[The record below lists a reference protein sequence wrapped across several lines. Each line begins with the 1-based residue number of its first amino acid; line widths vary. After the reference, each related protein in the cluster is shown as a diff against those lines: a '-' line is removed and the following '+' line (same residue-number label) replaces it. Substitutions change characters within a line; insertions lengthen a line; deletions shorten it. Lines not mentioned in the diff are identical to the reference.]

1 MLARGHPLLT
11 ISRNRLE
18 SGQQCGMN
26 PICPTCGRRADD
38 PTPPGEQ
45 AACDY
50 GHRWV
55 VQPGMSLTEATKRLT
70 ALGFIVLPGEVRLK
84 GESYET
90 YLLGR
95 LSDASPVALITA
107 TRGSVPL
114 SEATFLATVKRA
126 VDDRHN
132 ATRQEPDA
140 FFTMKLKLSDM

>member
-1 MLARGHPLLT
+1 M
-11 ISRNRLE
+11 
-18 SGQQCGMN
+18 SG
-26 PICPTCGRRADD
+26 A
-38 PTPPGEQ
+38 
-45 AACDY
+45 
-50 GHRWV
+50 
-55 VQPGMSLTEATKRLT
+55 EATKRLT
-70 ALGFIVLPGEVRLK
+70 ALGFIALPGGEVRLK